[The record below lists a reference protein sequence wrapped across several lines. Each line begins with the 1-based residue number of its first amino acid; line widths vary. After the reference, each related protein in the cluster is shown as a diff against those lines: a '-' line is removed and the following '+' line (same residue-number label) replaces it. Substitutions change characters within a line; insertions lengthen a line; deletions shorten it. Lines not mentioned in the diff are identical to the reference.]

1 MSLHIDGFDQFA
13 EETLL
18 NAALKRAGYTL
29 LSGAPSLG
37 TGRNNTKGLAL
48 SAGAFARDH
57 AWLSNDFSAGCAMM
71 FADRGSVTWLE
82 LGGEKLVA
90 WASPVNGWTHLNGST
105 GNALPVK
112 DYWYYYEIALNRTE
126 GVARL
131 YINNRLDVV
140 LPLTPAMQ
148 AATEVR
154 VCYGAT
160 DVSQFDPEAKGGMS
174 SGRHYDDIYIRD
186 GLRYGP
192 VVVSTRMPTAHTL
205 VEWKHTTGTGTPSEI
220 LGTLPP
226 EPLDRFM
233 ASDVIGSASR
243 FVSSQN
249 LLSGNK
255 VVATG
260 VLALVRKS
268 PIMEAKLRATI
279 GGDGQAAARSRDEE
293 VDSSYQLKYLTFEEV
308 AGDTPAGIKN
318 TQFGI
323 EVAAP

>member
-1 MSLHIDGFDQFA
+1 MTLHIDGFDQFYL
-13 EETLL
+13 ETRLRD
-18 NAALKRAGYTL
+18 ALTRAGYI
-29 LSGAPSLG
+29 LSGTPSLG
-37 TGRNNTKGLAL
+37 VGRNSTKGLGL
-48 SAGAFARDH
+48 SSGSFARDH
-57 AWLSNDFSAGCAMM
+57 AWLSNDFNAGCAMM
-71 FADRGSVTWLE
+71 FADRGSVMWLE
-82 LGGEKLVA
+82 LGGERLVA
-90 WASPVNGWTHLNGST
+90 WASPVDGWTHLNAAT

-112 DYWYYYEIALNRTE
+112 NYWYYYEIELDRTE

-131 YINNRLDVV
+131 YINNRLDVT
-140 LPLTPAMQ
+140 LPLTPTMQ

-154 VCYGAT
+154 VCYGT
-160 DVSQFDPEAKGGMS
+160 TSVTEFDPNVPVYT
-174 SGRHYDDIYIRD
+174 SGNRHYDDIYIRD

-192 VVVSTRMPTAHTL
+192 VVVSTRVPTAHTL
-205 VEWKHTTGTGTPSEI
+205 VEWNYTSGTGTPSQI

-233 ASDVIGSASR
+233 ASDVIGSKSK
-243 FVSSQN
+243 FISSQN

-268 PIMEAKLRATI
+268 PMMDAKLRATI
-279 GGDGQAAARSRDEE
+279 GGDANATARSRDVE
-293 VDSSYQLKYLTFEEV
+293 VDASYQLKYLTFEEV

>member
-1 MSLHIDGFDQFA
+1 MSLHIDGFDQFLD
-13 EETLL
+13 ETKLSDALL
-18 NAALKRAGYTL
+18 RAGYTL
-29 LSGAPSLG
+29 TGG
-37 TGRNNTKGLAL
+37 TPTLAIGRNDTKGLACTN
-48 SAGAFARDH
+48 GAFARLH
-57 AWLSNDFSAGCAMM
+57 PWLSNDFAAGCAML
-71 FADRGSVTWLE
+71 FADRASVMWLE

-90 WASPVNGWTHLNGST
+90 WASPVDGWTHLNDVA

-112 DYWYYYEIALNRTE
+112 EYWYYYEIALDRTE

-131 YINNRLDVV
+131 YINNRLDAEIE
-140 LPLTPAMQ
+140 LAPAMQ
-148 AATEVR
+148 AATEVK
-154 VCYGAT
+154 VCYGAVALT
-160 DVSQFDPEAKGGMS
+160 EFDPDANMNLGAR
-174 SGRHYDDIYIRD
+174 RHYDDIYIRD

-192 VVVSTRMPTAHTL
+192 VVVSTRVPTAHTL
-205 VEWKHTTGTGTPSEI
+205 VEWNYTSGTGTPSQI

-233 ASDVIGSASR
+233 ASDVIGSKSK
-243 FVSSQN
+243 FISSQN

-268 PIMEAKLRATI
+268 PMMDAKLRATI
-279 GGDGQAAARSRDEE
+279 GGDGQATARSRDVE
-293 VDSSYQLKYLTFEEV
+293 VDATYQLKYLTFEEV